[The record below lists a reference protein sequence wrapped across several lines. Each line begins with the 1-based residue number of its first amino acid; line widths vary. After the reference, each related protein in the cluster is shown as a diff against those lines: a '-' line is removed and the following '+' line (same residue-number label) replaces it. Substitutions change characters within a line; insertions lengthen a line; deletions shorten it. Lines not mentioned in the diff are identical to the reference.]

1 MKRPSPLRR
10 LADASKLPHST
21 IRTRIALVY
30 GGVFLV
36 LGTALLATVNLAS
49 RAGTETEARAIASTA
64 VVVVPPGYT
73 VKGPFIA
80 RSSTGSPTAYEL
92 TDHVSDAAGK
102 QLLNWSFAALLVMTA
117 GAVGVGWWIAGR
129 VLRPVHAMTA
139 KARRLS
145 EKTLHERI
153 ASSGPDDE
161 LKELGETLDALL
173 GRLEKAFD
181 SQRRFIANAS
191 HELRTPLAT
200 QRAAIQIGLDDP
212 SPEDLVRTRQTL
224 LDTNRRS
231 ERLIEG
237 LLVLARSERG
247 LATDE
252 REVVR
257 LDHVVRE
264 ETARHPALRGGGDS
278 QEGRSAGGAGPVV
291 NVAVAACSVRGNRL
305 LLAQLVANL
314 LANAVT
320 YNVPGGSVEVALSEE
335 GALLVRNTGPVVSE
349 ADVAGFFEPFRR
361 GEGRDRM
368 GPGSGLGLS
377 IVRSIAVA
385 HGGTVT
391 AVPGPEGGGLAV
403 TVRLPVDQAPEP
415 ASRAAVHS
423 GSPERISR

>member
-1 MKRPSPLRR
+1 MSPRARLRR
-10 LADASKLPHST
+10 LVTASKLPHST

-30 GGVFLV
+30 GGVFLI
-36 LGTALLATVNLAS
+36 LGTALLTTVNLAS
-49 RAGTETEARAIASTA
+49 RAGTDSEARAIASA
-64 VVVVPPGYT
+64 VVVPPGYT
-73 VKGPFIA
+73 VNGPFIA
-80 RSSTGSPTAYEL
+80 HSSADGPTVYEL
-92 TDHVSDAAGK
+92 TDHVSDAASK
-102 QLLNWSFAALLVMTA
+102 QHMYWSIAALLVMTA

-139 KARRLS
+139 KARSLS
-145 EKTLHERI
+145 ERTLHERI

-173 GRLEKAFD
+173 ARLEKAFD

-200 QRAAIQIGLDDP
+200 QRAAIQVGLDNP
-212 SPEDLVRTRQTL
+212 SPDDLVRTRQTL

-247 LATDE
+247 LAADE
-252 REVVR
+252 REDVRFDRVVA
-257 LDHVVRE
+257 E
-264 ETARHPALRGGGDS
+264 ETARRPGARR
-278 QEGRSAGGAGPVV
+278 EGPGRPGVSVE
-291 NVAVAACSVRGNRL
+291 VAPCAVRGNRL
-305 LLAQLVANL
+305 LLSQLVSNL

-320 YNVPGGSVEVALSEE
+320 YNVPDGSVDITLAED
-335 GALLVRNTGPVVSE
+335 GALVVSNTGPVVSE
-349 ADVAGFFEPFRR
+349 ADIAGFFEPFRR

-391 AVPGPEGGGLAV
+391 AVPGPGGGGLAV
-403 TVRLPVDQAPEP
+403 TVRLPVDRSVDRP
-415 ASRAAVHS
+415 ADQPSERSSRAAIQA
-423 GSPERISR
+423 GSPARISR

>member
-1 MKRPSPLRR
+1 MNRLTGLLRIR
-10 LADASKLPHST
+10 DVPQARHTT

-36 LGTALLATVNLAS
+36 LGTALLTTVNLAS
-49 RAGTETEARAIASTA
+49 RAGTDSQARAIATSAA
-64 VVVVPPGYT
+64 VSQPGFAVNGPLHTRGRLGPPT
-73 VKGPFIA
+73 V
-80 RSSTGSPTAYEL
+80 YDV
-92 TDHVSDAAGK
+92 TDDVSDAASRE
-102 QLLNWSFAALLVMTA
+102 LLYWSAAALLVMT
-117 GAVGVGWWIAGR
+117 GCAVGVGWWTAGR

-145 EKTLHERI
+145 EHTLHERI

-173 GRLEKAFD
+173 ARLERAFD

-224 LDTNRRS
+224 LDNNRRS

-247 LATDE
+247 LESGE
-252 REVVR
+252 REDVDLAKVVTEEAGR
-257 LDHVVRE
+257 PAPAAGAPRVR
-264 ETARHPALRGGGDS
+264 TT
-278 QEGRSAGGAGPVV
+278 
-291 NVAVAACSVRGNRL
+291 VAVEPCAVRGNRQ

-314 LANAVT
+314 LSNAVR
-320 YNVPGGSVEVALSEE
+320 YNVPGGSVDVSLSAD
-335 GALLVRNTGPVVSE
+335 GALVVSNTGPEVSE
-349 ADVAGFFEPFRR
+349 GEIDGFFQAFRR

-368 GPGSGLGLS
+368 GRGSGLGLS
-377 IVRSIAVA
+377 IVRSIAMA
-385 HGGTVT
+385 HGGTAT
-391 AVPGPEGGGLAV
+391 AEPGPSGGGLAV
-403 TVRLPVDQAPEP
+403 TVRLPVDQSPARRPRPAAQAGSP
-415 ASRAAVHS
+415 AST
-423 GSPERISR
+423 SR

>member
-1 MKRPSPLRR
+1 MKRPAR
-10 LADASKLPHST
+10 LPHST

-49 RAGTETEARAIASTA
+49 RAGTDSQARAIAATA
-64 VVVVPPGYT
+64 VVAQPGYVANGPLVTRHRLGPPT
-73 VKGPFIA
+73 V
-80 RSSTGSPTAYEL
+80 YDL
-92 TDHVSDAAGK
+92 TDHVSDAAGH
-102 QLLNWSFAALLVMTA
+102 QLLIWSGAALLVMTA
-117 GAVGVGWWIAGR
+117 FAVGVGWWTAGR

-145 EKTLHERI
+145 EHTLHERI

-161 LKELGETLDALL
+161 LKELGDTLDALL

-200 QRAAIQIGLDDP
+200 QRAAIQVGLDDP
-212 SPEDLVRTRQTL
+212 TPDDLVRTRQTL
-224 LDTNRRS
+224 LDNNRRS

-247 LATDE
+247 LATSEQEAVELD
-252 REVVR
+252 RVVA
-257 LDHVVRE
+257 E
-264 ETARHPALRGGGDS
+264 EAARHPGVRLGTAPCR
-278 QEGRSAGGAGPVV
+278 
-291 NVAVAACSVRGNRL
+291 VRGNRL
-305 LLAQLVANL
+305 LLARLTANL

-320 YNVPGGSVEVALSEE
+320 YNVPGGSVAVSLTAA
-335 GALLVRNTGPVVSE
+335 GDGVLLEVRNTGPVVDP
-349 ADVAGFFEPFRR
+349 ADIPGLFEPFRR

-377 IVRSIAVA
+377 IVRSIALA

-391 AVPGPEGGGLAV
+391 AVPGPEGGLAV
-403 TVRLPVDQAPEP
+403 TVRLPAAQAP
-415 ASRAAVHS
+415 AAVS
-423 GSPERISR
+423 RPEAQAGSAASVSR

>member
-1 MKRPSPLRR
+1 MSPRARLRR
-10 LADASKLPHST
+10 LVTASKLPHST

-36 LGTALLATVNLAS
+36 LGTALLTTVNLAS
-49 RAGTETEARAIASTA
+49 RAGTDSEARAIASA
-64 VVVVPPGYT
+64 VVVPPGYT
-73 VKGPFIA
+73 VNGPFIA
-80 RSSTGSPTAYEL
+80 RSSADGPTVYEL
-92 TDHVSDAAGK
+92 TDHVSDAASK
-102 QLLNWSFAALLVMTA
+102 QHMYWSIAALLVMTA

-139 KARRLS
+139 KARSLS
-145 EKTLHERI
+145 ERTLHERI

-173 GRLEKAFD
+173 ARLEKAFD

-200 QRAAIQIGLDDP
+200 QRAAIQVGLDNPGPD
-212 SPEDLVRTRQTL
+212 DLVRTRQTL

-247 LATDE
+247 LAADE
-252 REVVR
+252 REDVRFDRVVA
-257 LDHVVRE
+257 E
-264 ETARHPALRGGGDS
+264 ETARRPGARAEGPGRPAVSVD
-278 QEGRSAGGAGPVV
+278 
-291 NVAVAACSVRGNRL
+291 VAPCPVRGNRL
-305 LLAQLVANL
+305 LLSQLVSNL

-320 YNVPGGSVEVALSEE
+320 YNVPGGSVDITLAED
-335 GALLVRNTGPVVSE
+335 GALVVRNTGPVVSE
-349 ADVAGFFEPFRR
+349 ADIAGFFEPFRR

-391 AVPGPEGGGLAV
+391 AVPGPGGGGLAV
-403 TVRLPVDQAPEP
+403 TVRLPVDQSVDRPGDQPSERF
-415 ASRAAVHS
+415 SRAAIQA
-423 GSPERISR
+423 GSPARISR

>member
-1 MKRPSPLRR
+1 MSPRARLRR
-10 LADASKLPHST
+10 LVTASKLPHST

-36 LGTALLATVNLAS
+36 LGTALLTTVNLAS
-49 RAGTETEARAIASTA
+49 RAGTDSEARAIASA
-64 VVVVPPGYT
+64 VVVPPGYT
-73 VKGPFIA
+73 VNGPFIA
-80 RSSTGSPTAYEL
+80 RSSADGPTVYEL
-92 TDHVSDAAGK
+92 TDHVSDAASK
-102 QLLNWSFAALLVMTA
+102 QHMYWSIAALLVMTA

-139 KARRLS
+139 KARSLS
-145 EKTLHERI
+145 ERTLHERI

-173 GRLEKAFD
+173 ARLEKAFD

-200 QRAAIQIGLDDP
+200 QRAAIQVGLDNP
-212 SPEDLVRTRQTL
+212 SPDDLVRTRQTL

-247 LATDE
+247 LAADE
-252 REVVR
+252 REDVRFDRVVA
-257 LDHVVRE
+257 E
-264 ETARHPALRGGGDS
+264 ETARRPGARREGPGRPAVS
-278 QEGRSAGGAGPVV
+278 VE
-291 NVAVAACSVRGNRL
+291 VAPCPVRGNRL
-305 LLAQLVANL
+305 LLSQLVSNL

-320 YNVPGGSVEVALSEE
+320 YNVPDGSVDITLAED
-335 GALLVRNTGPVVSE
+335 GALVVRNTGPVVSE
-349 ADVAGFFEPFRR
+349 ADIAGFFEPFRR

-391 AVPGPEGGGLAV
+391 AVPGPGGGGLAV
-403 TVRLPVDQAPEP
+403 TVRLPVDQSVDRP
-415 ASRAAVHS
+415 ADQPSERPSRAAIQA
-423 GSPERISR
+423 GSPARISR